1 MSEEKNQGNAASL
14 NLSDLADFQFGPAWA
29 RPGAASSPVYTE
41 RPAREPRAPRRREGG
56 ERRPFNR
63 DRRRDGGIQL
73 QLHTVQMPVREVEAI
88 APELYHA
95 TGRGLVGGA
104 PITVAANS
112 IKAEV
117 PFWRT

>member
-14 NLSDLADFQFGPAWA
+14 NLSDLADFQFGPSWA

-63 DRRRDGGIQL
+63 DRRDSGEAPRGKGERPQKRDSR
-73 QLHTVQMPVREVEAI
+73 REPKPQRELP
-88 APELYHA
+88 AP
-95 TGRGLVGGA
+95 
-104 PITVAANS
+104 
-112 IKAEV
+112 AEGFSV
-117 PFWRT
+117 